1 MNKKNALKVEKLTK
15 IYSKKTSNEIKALN
29 DLNLEVKE
37 GEIFGLLGPNGA
49 GKTTLVRGYMRRLG
63 YKGAVKSPTF
73 TLVESYTLDNRVVHH
88 FDLYRLEDPEELEFI
103 GLDEYFEVGADCL
116 VEWPDHGRSGLPD
129 PAIEIYLGTCGVK
142 RVAKLSADT
151 EYGRRLLAT
160 IENK

>member
-1 MNKKNALKVEKLTK
+1 MATSTIEIDTATEMEALGGAIADAATVALTVHL
-15 IYSKKTSNEIKALN
+15 S
-29 DLNLEVKE
+29 
-37 GEIFGLLGPNGA
+37 GELGA

-129 PAIEIYLGTCGVK
+129 PDIEIYLGTCGVK

>member
-1 MNKKNALKVEKLTK
+1 MANSTIEIDTAAEMEALGGAIADAATVALTVHL
-15 IYSKKTSNEIKALN
+15 S
-29 DLNLEVKE
+29 
-37 GEIFGLLGPNGA
+37 GELGA

-88 FDLYRLEDPEELEFI
+88 FDLYRLEDPEELEYI

-129 PAIEIYLGTCGVK
+129 PDIEIYIGTCGVK
-142 RVAKLSADT
+142 RVSILSADT

>member
-1 MNKKNALKVEKLTK
+1 MATSTIEIDTAAEMEALGGAIADAATVALTVHL
-15 IYSKKTSNEIKALN
+15 S
-29 DLNLEVKE
+29 
-37 GEIFGLLGPNGA
+37 GELGA

-129 PAIEIYLGTCGVK
+129 PDIEIYLGTCGVK

>member
-1 MNKKNALKVEKLTK
+1 MATSTIEIDTATEMEALGGAIADAATVALTVHL
-15 IYSKKTSNEIKALN
+15 S
-29 DLNLEVKE
+29 
-37 GEIFGLLGPNGA
+37 GELGA

-88 FDLYRLEDPEELEFI
+88 FDLYRLEDPEELEYI

-129 PAIEIYLGTCGVK
+129 PDIEIYLGTCGVK

>member
-1 MNKKNALKVEKLTK
+1 MANSTIEIDTAAEMEALGGAIADAATVALTVHL
-15 IYSKKTSNEIKALN
+15 S
-29 DLNLEVKE
+29 
-37 GEIFGLLGPNGA
+37 GELGA

-129 PAIEIYLGTCGVK
+129 PDIEIYLGTCGVK

>member
-1 MNKKNALKVEKLTK
+1 MATSTIEIATAAEMEALGGAIADAATVTLTVHL
-15 IYSKKTSNEIKALN
+15 S
-29 DLNLEVKE
+29 
-37 GEIFGLLGPNGA
+37 GELGA

-129 PAIEIYLGTCGVK
+129 PDIEIYLGTCGVK